1 MNFIPRYIFFTKLLI
16 VLNDRYNRFLSFIP
30 ARFLPPSG
38 YSKTAAKI
46 TKAQL
51 RERLAATLGDF
62 HNFSEKYITEREKE
76 IILRDAGNA
85 LAHRFELLGS
95 GLVTSDPIDWHCDF
109 KSGHRWP
116 KGKYY
121 KKYMRINKAD
131 DSDVKVPI
139 ELSRFH
145 HLLWMGEAYLMTG
158 DEKYPEEIVAQIR
171 NWIEENPY
179 AYSINWSCAMDVA
192 IRAVNWIY
200 ALNMIISSDTVDDK
214 FCRQI
219 TGSLLEHIHFIYQ
232 NLEKG
237 APYSGNHYASNLSG
251 LVVLGLLFRDDKPIK
266 SYFDFGRAEL
276 FREIRN
282 EVLPTGVHYEKSISY
297 HRLMTELFAYPV
309 ILLQKNGYDIPP
321 DIRYRIQSMFD
332 FIRAYTKP
340 DGSAPLVGDNDD
352 GRLLPFVKHAFNQ
365 HAHLLSVSALMF
377 GNTNYESGAT
387 ADAFFLLPE
396 RYPLSVSVPP
406 ESYPSGSK
414 IFPDAGFAVLK
425 NESFYIFFN
434 NSGIGMYYME
444 LNKKIIGTHNHADL
458 LSFDL
463 SYGKCNVFTDAGAY
477 VYTSSLKAHNE
488 FRSTAKHNTI
498 NIDGCDQY
506 HVEQENF
513 WAYSGFKAPTYL
525 EHSQGKDCQ
534 RISGEYRWTL
544 PGDTVQ
550 HKRTLELHNNR
561 VVLAD
566 EISATGEHLFQSC
579 FMLDAG
585 IKVESVETKV
595 IKLFNEQHNQ
605 RINLEIQTDYAVTI
619 RTGPDY
625 VSYAYGCLTAT
636 SKLIVEF
643 RQKGN
648 FRFLLNISPGNE

>member
-16 VLNDRYNRFLSFIP
+16 VLNDRYNRLLSFVP
-30 ARFLPPSG
+30 AHFLLPSG
-38 YSKTAAKI
+38 YKKTAAKI
-46 TKAQL
+46 TKARLQK
-51 RERLAATLGDF
+51 RLAETLG
-62 HNFSEKYITEREKE
+62 NFQNFPEKYISEREKE

-85 LAHRFELLGS
+85 LSHRFELLGS
-95 GLVTSDPIDWHCDF
+95 GPVTSDPIDWHCDF

-116 KGKYY
+116 GGKYY
-121 KKYMRINKAD
+121 KKYIRINKTD

-139 ELSRFH
+139 ELSRCH
-145 HLLWMGEAYLMTG
+145 HLLWLGEAYLITG
-158 DEKYPEEIVAQIR
+158 DERYPEEIVAQIR
-171 NWIEENPY
+171 NWIKENPY

-200 ALNMIISSDTVDDK
+200 TLNMIISSDAVDDR
-214 FCRQI
+214 FCQQI

-237 APYSGNHYASNLSG
+237 APYSGNHYASNLTG
-251 LVVLGLLFRDDKPIK
+251 LVMLGLLFQDDQHIK
-266 SYFDFGRAEL
+266 SCFEFGKAEL

-321 DIRYRIQSMFD
+321 DIHYRIRSMFD

-352 GRLLPFVKHAFNQ
+352 GRLLPFVKHAFNR
-365 HAHLLSVSALMF
+365 HDYLLSVSARMF
-377 GNTNYESGAT
+377 GNTDYESGT
-387 ADAFFLLPE
+387 GADAFFLLPE
-396 RYPLSVSVPP
+396 HYPLSVSVPP
-406 ESYPSGSK
+406 ESTSSGSK

-425 NESFYIFFN
+425 NEHFYIFFN
-434 NSGIGMYYME
+434 NSGIGMYYPE
-444 LNKKIIGTHNHADL
+444 LNKKMIATHNHADL

-488 FRSTAKHNTI
+488 FRSTGKHNTI

-513 WAYSGFKAPTYL
+513 WAYSGFNMPSCL
-525 EHSQGKDCQ
+525 EYSQDKDCQ
-534 RISGEYRWTL
+534 RIAGAYTWTL
-544 PGDTVQ
+544 PGDTVT
-550 HKRTLELHNNR
+550 HKRTLELHPGR
-561 VVLAD
+561 VLLAD
-566 EISATGEHLFQSC
+566 EISATGEHLYQSR

-585 IKVESVETKV
+585 IKVESVEDNV
-595 IKLFNEQHNQ
+595 IKLHHGPHN
-605 RINLEIQTDYAVTI
+605 RKLKLEILTDYKVTI
-619 RTGPDY
+619 RTEPAS
-625 VSYAYGCLTAT
+625 VSYDYGCLTAT
-636 SKLIVEF
+636 TQLIIEF

-648 FRFLLNISPGNE
+648 FRFLLNISSGNI